1 VTDSLGRL
9 VLRAQGRL
17 PVAAPLLR
25 SRYADEGRAELAWG
39 EEVGETT
46 APTAERPA
54 PRPTVAAALAPLAR
68 GRAPEVSSPSAS
80 DVLLPT
86 VADVTMPPEP
96 IPARQD
102 RQPASPVAARPV
114 IAAPA
119 ISDGART
126 QTSSGAAPPAPR
138 GLPEAV
144 PPDRPGLTPAP
155 RIAQPSAAA
164 ARTEYARAPIQPTF
178 AQQSRPAQPLQR
190 SAPPEVR
197 ISIGR
202 VEVHAAAPV
211 PAMAPLP
218 SRSAPA
224 RRPAVSLADYL
235 AERGRAR

>member
-1 VTDSLGRL
+1 MPRRCCARAMPMRVAPNSLGARRSAKRPRRRRS
-9 VLRAQGRL
+9 VPRRGRRL
-17 PVAAPLLR
+17 PRRLHRWL
-25 SRYADEGRAELAWG
+25 E
-39 EEVGETT
+39 
-46 APTAERPA
+46 
-54 PRPTVAAALAPLAR
+54 

-80 DVLLPT
+80 DGLLPT

-102 RQPASPVAARPV
+102 RQPALPVAARPV